1 MSLWRQLA
9 RGVRALSNRAAVDA
23 ELDDEV
29 RDYFERVRADLVE
42 QGLTAE
48 EAERVAR
55 RELGDLG
62 KTRETLRAYGWENHA
77 DATLGDFRQSSRRLR
92 QNPSF
97 SAIVVTTL
105 AVGIGAN
112 VALFSLFQ
120 QILLRP
126 LTAVA
131 QPERLVNLVDPG
143 LDLDLMRGVSTG
155 GLTFGSISGN
165 RDHVFSYPMF
175 RDLERRQETFAG
187 LAAHR
192 IFDASLSIGESA
204 RRVTGFFVSGSY
216 FPVLGLR
223 PALGRLLGP
232 EDDRVDGQAES
243 VVLSHAY
250 WQRELGGDPGV
261 LGRKL
266 TVNGAPLTIVG
277 VARQGF
283 HGTTVG
289 ARASV
294 FVPITFR
301 GVGTGTSIPNHD
313 NRGFYWVY
321 LFARLASDMQPETAA
336 SAIDRQ
342 YKAILNEIEAP
353 LVIDGEADSVEAHRT
368 KSLVLAPGA
377 RGQSALLRPI
387 GAALEVLFAVSG
399 AVLLLCCANVAGLVL
414 IRATSRTGEM
424 AVRASMG
431 ASRGRLASLLLTESL
446 LLAVPAALLSL
457 PVALLML
464 RGLAA
469 GIPGLPSEAF
479 DVELSGT
486 AAVVAIAVALIAAV
500 GFGLVPVR
508 DLART
513 EPARTLH
520 AYGARQ
526 TAGKRVTRFRA
537 ALATAQIALSMA
549 LLALTGV
556 FAASLGNIA
565 GVELGLD
572 IDSVAMFTISP
583 EGSGYAPAASAALF
597 DRLEDELGA
606 VPGVIAA
613 ASAQIPLLAGGG
625 AETGAAAEGSDART
639 RIHLNSVSSDFF
651 RTLDVGLLAGRE
663 FSDADGGGAPPV
675 AIINQRLAESL
686 RFDRNA
692 IGQRIRV
699 FDGTIYDV
707 VGVVPDV
714 QYGNVQ
720 DEVEPQVFR
729 SRRQQTTMGTA
740 TFYVRGAR
748 PPGDLLDTVRETV
761 ARAAPT
767 VPITDL
773 RTMEQ
778 QVNANLATERFVAG
792 ASTAFAVLA
801 TALAG
806 LGLYGVLAYS
816 VAQRSREIALRFAL
830 GAPAARIRAMVL
842 HQVGAMALLGLAL
855 GVVAALLLGRA
866 ARGLLYGVE
875 AADPIALLGA
885 AIVLA
890 CVMLG
895 AAYIPARRATR
906 VDPIVALRYE

>member
-1 MSLWRQLA
+1 VSLYRQVV

-23 ELDDEV
+23 EVDDEV
-29 RDYFERVRADLVE
+29 RDYFERACADLVQ
-42 QGLTAE
+42 QGLTPE
-48 EAERVAR
+48 EAARVAR
-55 RELGDLG
+55 RELGDLA
-62 KTRETLRAYGWENHA
+62 KARDTLRAYGWENQV
-77 DATLGDFRQSSRRLR
+77 DATLGDFRQAWRRLR

-97 SAIVVTTL
+97 SAIVVATL
-105 AVGIGAN
+105 AVGIGVN

-126 LTAVA
+126 LPVA

-143 LDLDLMRGVSTG
+143 LDLGYMSGVAG
-155 GLTFGSISGN
+155 GLTFGSIAGN
-165 RDHVFSYPMF
+165 GDHVFSYPLF
-175 RDLERRQETFAG
+175 RDLERQPGPFAG
-187 LAAHR
+187 IAAHR
-192 IFDASLSIGESA
+192 LFDASLSIGENA
-204 RRVTGFFVSGSY
+204 RREKGFFVSGSY
-216 FPVLGLR
+216 FSVLGLR
-223 PALGRLLGP
+223 PALGRLLGA

-250 WQRELGGDPGV
+250 WQRELAGDPGV

-277 VARQGF
+277 VAPEGF

-301 GVGTGTSIPNHD
+301 GVGTPTSVPNHD

-321 LFARLASDMQPETAA
+321 LFARLGAGTDAQTAEN
-336 SAIDRQ
+336 AINPLYQ
-342 YKAILNEIEAP
+342 AILNEIDAP
-353 LVIDGEADSVEAHRT
+353 LITSGEAESVESFRR
-368 KSLVLAPGA
+368 KPLVLEPGA
-377 RGQSALLRPI
+377 RGQSALLAPI
-387 GAALEVLFAVSG
+387 GAALEMLFAVSG

-431 ASRGRLASLLLTESL
+431 ASRGRLASLLLAESL

-457 PVALLML
+457 PVALLVL
-464 RGLAA
+464 RGFAA
-469 GIPGLPSEAF
+469 GIPGLPSAAF
-479 DVELSGT
+479 DVELSAA
-486 AAVVAIAVALIAAV
+486 AAVVAIGAAVLAAVA
-500 GFGLVPVR
+500 FGLFPVR
-508 DLART
+508 ELTRT
-513 EPARTLH
+513 QPATTLH

-526 TAGKRVTRFRA
+526 TSGKRVTRFRG
-537 ALATAQIALSMA
+537 ALATAQVALSMA

-556 FAASLGNIA
+556 LAQSLGNIA
-565 GVELGLD
+565 GVELG
-572 IDSVAMFTISP
+572 IDVDSIAMFTISP
-583 EGSGYAPAASAALF
+583 EASGYAPAASAALF
-597 DRLEDELGA
+597 DRLEDDLA
-606 VPGVIAA
+606 AIPGVTAA
-613 ASAQIPLLAGGG
+613 ASAQVALLAGGG
-625 AETGAAAEGSDART
+625 LETGTAVVGTEKRA

-651 RTLDVGLLAGRE
+651 RTLDVDMLAGRE
-663 FSDADGGGAPPV
+663 LNDADRVGAAPA
-675 AIINQRLAESL
+675 AIINRRLAASL
-686 RFDRNA
+686 ELGANV
-692 IGQRIRV
+692 IGRRIRV
-699 FDGTIYDV
+699 MGTIHDV
-707 VGVVPDV
+707 VGLVPDV

-720 DEVEPQVFR
+720 DEVEPQVFLP
-729 SRRQQTTMGTA
+729 RRQDETLGTA

-748 PPGDLLDTVRETV
+748 PPRDLLDTVRDTV

-778 QVNANLATERFVAG
+778 QVRENLATERFVAG
-792 ASTAFAVLA
+792 AAMSFAVLA

-842 HQVGAMALLGLAL
+842 RQVGAMAVLGVAL
-855 GVVAALLLGRA
+855 GTGAALLLGRA
-866 ARGLLYGVE
+866 ARRLLYGVE

-885 AIVLA
+885 ALVLA

-895 AAYIPARRATR
+895 AAYIPARRASR
-906 VDPIVALRYE
+906 VNPIVALRYE

>member
-1 MSLWRQLA
+1 MA
-9 RGVRALSNRAAVDA
+9 
-23 ELDDEV
+23 
-29 RDYFERVRADLVE
+29 
-42 QGLTAE
+42 
-48 EAERVAR
+48 
-55 RELGDLG
+55 
-62 KTRETLRAYGWENHA
+62 
-77 DATLGDFRQSSRRLR
+77 
-92 QNPSF
+92 
-97 SAIVVTTL
+97 TL
-105 AVGIGAN
+105 AVGIGVN

-126 LTAVA
+126 LPVA
-131 QPERLVNLVDPG
+131 EPERLVNLVDPG
-143 LDLDLMRGVSTG
+143 LDLDLMRGVSGG
-155 GLTFGSISGN
+155 GLTFGSNSGN

-175 RDLERRQETFAG
+175 RDLERRQETPFAG
-187 LAAHR
+187 HRAHR

-204 RRVTGFFVSGSY
+204 RRDTGFFVSGSY
-216 FPVLGLR
+216 FSVLGLQ
-223 PALGRLLGP
+223 PALGRLLGT

-250 WQRELGGDPGV
+250 WQRELAGDPGV

-277 VARQGF
+277 VAPQGF
-283 HGTTVG
+283 DGTTVG

-301 GVGTGTSIPNHD
+301 GVGTPTSVPNHD

-321 LFARLASDMQPETAA
+321 LFARLAPGMQPETAA
-336 SAIDRQ
+336 SAIDPQ
-342 YKAILNEIEAP
+342 YQAILNEIEAP
-353 LVIDGEADSVEAHRT
+353 LVTRGEADSLEAHRT
-368 KSLVLAPGA
+368 KSLVLEPGA
-377 RGQSALLRPI
+377 HGQSALLRPI
-387 GAALEVLFAVSG
+387 GAALEMLFAVSG

-414 IRATSRTGEM
+414 IRASSRTGEM

-431 ASRGRLASLLLTESL
+431 ASRGRLASLLLAESL

-457 PVALLML
+457 PVALLIL

-469 GIPGLPSEAF
+469 GIPGLPSAAF
-479 DVELSGT
+479 DVELSAV
-486 AAVVAIAVALIAAV
+486 AAVVAIAVALIAAL
-500 GFGLVPVR
+500 GFGLFPVR

-526 TAGKRVTRFRA
+526 TSSKRVTRFRA
-537 ALATAQIALSMA
+537 TLATAQVALSMA

-565 GVELGLD
+565 GVELGFD
-572 IDSVAMFTISP
+572 VDSVAMFTISP
-583 EGSGYAPAASAALF
+583 ESSGYAPAASAALF
-597 DRLEDELGA
+597 DRLEDELA
-606 VPGVIAA
+606 AIPGVTAA
-613 ASAQIPLLAGGG
+613 ASAQVPLLAGGG
-625 AETGAAAEGSDART
+625 LETGTAVEGSDDRVG
-639 RIHLNSVSSDFF
+639 IHLNSVSSDFF
-651 RTLDVGLLAGRE
+651 RTLDVGMLAGRE
-663 FSDADGGGAPPV
+663 LSDADGVGAPPV
-675 AIINQRLAESL
+675 AIVNQRLAESL
-686 RFDRNA
+686 QLSGNV
-692 IGQRIRV
+692 IGRRIRV
-699 FDGTIYDV
+699 MGTAHDV
-707 VGVVPDV
+707 VGLVPDV

-720 DEVEPQVFR
+720 DEVEPQVFL
-729 SRRQQTTMGTA
+729 SRRQQATLGTA

-748 PPGDLLDTVRETV
+748 PPQDLLSTVRETV

-778 QVNANLATERFVAG
+778 QVRENLATERFVAG

-842 HQVGAMALLGLAL
+842 RQVGVIALLGLAL

-866 ARGLLYGVE
+866 ARSLLFGVE
-875 AADPIALLGA
+875 ATDPVALLGA
-885 AIVLA
+885 AVVLA
-890 CVMLG
+890 AVLLG
-895 AAYIPARRATR
+895 AAYIPARRASR
-906 VDPIVALRYE
+906 VDPMVALRYE